1 MSSVPLFLA
10 ISKGDGVFKHWG
22 LFIDEE
28 NQNNKTVLQ
37 VKGSDGHFRY
47 EPETK
52 DIRKSPDLL
61 ELIYICNVDVTKAND
76 IQKIA
81 SEAAVL
87 NDIQGW
93 NCQDYVLDLMELLE
107 EKKVLNGG
115 DGAYR
120 MRMDYVRGIQ
130 EGLA

>member
-1 MSSVPLFLA
+1 MSTIPLFLA
-10 ISKGDGVFKHWG
+10 ITKSDGVFKHWG

-28 NQNNKTVLQ
+28 NQKNKTVLQ
-37 VKGSDGHFRY
+37 VKGSDGQFRY
-47 EPETK
+47 QPETK
-52 DIRKSPDLL
+52 DVRTSPDLL
-61 ELIYICNVDVTKAND
+61 ELIYICNVDVTKATN

-81 SEAAVL
+81 SETAVH
-87 NDIQGW
+87 NDIGGW

-107 EKKVLNGG
+107 EKRVLNGA